1 MMKHVVVLA
10 GYYHPTMSP
19 PSACIDKYVRQLY
32 KDFDFDIIS
41 QKSHWVEPSDYD
53 IDVNI
58 HYVTNWWNDLRN
70 YSNYKLSING
80 QSRFYNVLKTLVRLY
95 GVIKSPFSYPSRLS
109 WLKKKYIAKLEELN
123 KEKPIDVIISVSNPV
138 CTHIAAQRFVERHPN
153 IKWITYSTD
162 PFTYYDTSYKFTFS
176 KSLRKKRNY
185 KTELGYYNASYINML
200 TEELYG
206 SAIKDFH
213 LNESRIVCFPYVF
226 TDFSKRVR
234 TTERKSDTVKLV
246 YAGALNSVIRN
257 PDLALSVL
265 SRVRGIDLIL
275 YQAGDCGSIIEKYS
289 QDNIIVNGLVDRER
303 YVDIICN
310 DSDIL
315 VNIGNNS
322 ELQAPSKMLE
332 LFSTGKPI
340 INFYRKEDTHY
351 RMIEKYPLGL
361 NIGANDEDAVLKV
374 ETFCDDMKT
383 KRLSFEEVESLFPDN
398 SLKLQ
403 TLSLRKLIS

>member
-153 IKWITYSTD
+153 IKWITY
-162 PFTYYDTSYKFTFS
+162 
-176 KSLRKKRNY
+176 
-185 KTELGYYNASYINML
+185 I
-200 TEELYG
+200 
-206 SAIKDFH
+206 
-213 LNESRIVCFPYVF
+213 
-226 TDFSKRVR
+226 
-234 TTERKSDTVKLV
+234 
-246 YAGALNSVIRN
+246 
-257 PDLALSVL
+257 
-265 SRVRGIDLIL
+265 
-275 YQAGDCGSIIEKYS
+275 
-289 QDNIIVNGLVDRER
+289 
-303 YVDIICN
+303 
-310 DSDIL
+310 
-315 VNIGNNS
+315 
-322 ELQAPSKMLE
+322 
-332 LFSTGKPI
+332 
-340 INFYRKEDTHY
+340 
-351 RMIEKYPLGL
+351 
-361 NIGANDEDAVLKV
+361 
-374 ETFCDDMKT
+374 
-383 KRLSFEEVESLFPDN
+383 
-398 SLKLQ
+398 
-403 TLSLRKLIS
+403 